1 MNCIHE
7 RARIEKSYAQQL
19 TEWAKRWKQNTEKGP
34 QYGTLE
40 RAWTAIMTEAE
51 KVSELHLEVKGLLMS
66 EDFEKVKNWQKEAF
80 HKQMIGGFKETK
92 EAEDGFRKAQKP
104 WAKKLK
110 EMDSIK
116 KAYHAACKDEKLAIS
131 RENASKLDPNM
142 NPETMKKLQ
151 DRVEKS
157 SQEVQKIKE
166 KYKKSL
172 EELDKCNPQYIE
184 NMEQVFEQCQQFE
197 EKRLGF
203 FKEVLLE
210 VKKHLDLSTNPSY
223 VGIYHDLEQTI
234 QMADAEEDLKWWRS
248 NNGPGMAMN
257 WPQFEIK
264 EKYKKSL
271 EELDKCNPQYIENME
286 QVFEQCQQFEEKRLG
301 FFKEVLL
308 EVKKHLDLST
318 NPSYVGIYHDLEQTI
333 QMADAEEDLKW
344 WRSNN
349 GPGMAMNWPQFEDW
363 SIDLNRS
370 LSKREK
376 KKHTDGITLT
386 GMNQTSEQAA
396 QVTKQSNSY
405 LSVPNSSVQSSYN
418 PFEDEAE
425 EEEAVVEEEKNSS
438 PVSEKKE
445 EIKTKNCEKNKD
457 SSDEETTNPF
467 STDTNGNSNP
477 FDEEPSPGIEVSVRA
492 LYDYE
497 GQEQDELSFKAGDSL
512 TKMGNEDEQGW
523 CKGRLSSG
531 QIGLYPANYVEEIHL
546 TELSIAA
553 GGKMS
558 VPSKQDILTIFKRLR
573 SVPTN
578 KTAFFHQYGCTTN
591 DANAKYNS
599 RAAQLYRE
607 KIKSLASQA
616 TRKQGT
622 DLWLDSHGP
631 SSPTSPQHKEEDFFA
646 VHTQLGAK
654 KGGLGAQK
662 VSCQTFS
669 EIEKQ
674 AQTVD
679 KIREQE
685 QNTKKKM
692 EKEETVYFDEPV
704 DSASKFFSKWED
716 SSDSLWKK
724 ESSKFEPEPILTSKM
739 SSHDERPTTRRKH
752 EYEHHTSTDD
762 AQKKFGDAKAISSDM
777 YFGKQESAA
786 ASYEAKS
793 RLEKFSGNSS
803 ISSADLFDEQ
813 KKQTGETQNST
824 TRYENLL

>member
-1 MNCIHE
+1 SVLEIGNYKRTVRRIDDGNRLCNDLMNCIHE

-66 EDFEKVKNWQKEAF
+66 EDFEKVKNWQKEVF

-110 EMDSIK
+110 EMDSTK

-157 SQEVQKIKE
+157 SQEVQKMKE

-172 EELDKCNPQYIE
+172 EELDKCTPQYIE

-197 EKRLGF
+197 EKRLIF
-203 FKEVLLE
+203 FREVLLE

-223 VGIYHDLEQTI
+223 VGIYQDLEQTI

-248 NNGPGMAMN
+248 NNGPGM
-257 WPQFEIK
+257 
-264 EKYKKSL
+264 
-271 EELDKCNPQYIENME
+271 
-286 QVFEQCQQFEEKRLG
+286 
-301 FFKEVLL
+301 
-308 EVKKHLDLST
+308 T
-318 NPSYVGIYHDLEQTI
+318 
-333 QMADAEEDLKW
+333 
-344 WRSNN
+344 
-349 GPGMAMNWPQFEDW
+349 MNWPQFEDW
-363 SIDLNRS
+363 SIDVNRS

-396 QVTKQSNSY
+396 QVSKHSSSY

-418 PFEDEAE
+418 PFEEEA

-445 EIKTKNCEKNKD
+445 EIKTKNVSSYDKNKD
-457 SSDEETTNPF
+457 SSDEETSNPF
-467 STDTNGNSNP
+467 STNGNSNP

-512 TKMGNEDEQGW
+512 TKIGNEDEQGW

-531 QIGLYPANYVEEIHL
+531 QIGLYPANYVEEI
-546 TELSIAA
+546 
-553 GGKMS
+553 
-558 VPSKQDILTIFKRLR
+558 Q
-573 SVPTN
+573 
-578 KTAFFHQYGCTTN
+578 
-591 DANAKYNS
+591 
-599 RAAQLYRE
+599 
-607 KIKSLASQA
+607 
-616 TRKQGT
+616 
-622 DLWLDSHGP
+622 
-631 SSPTSPQHKEEDFFA
+631 
-646 VHTQLGAK
+646 
-654 KGGLGAQK
+654 
-662 VSCQTFS
+662 
-669 EIEKQ
+669 
-674 AQTVD
+674 
-679 KIREQE
+679 
-685 QNTKKKM
+685 
-692 EKEETVYFDEPV
+692 
-704 DSASKFFSKWED
+704 
-716 SSDSLWKK
+716 
-724 ESSKFEPEPILTSKM
+724 
-739 SSHDERPTTRRKH
+739 
-752 EYEHHTSTDD
+752 
-762 AQKKFGDAKAISSDM
+762 
-777 YFGKQESAA
+777 
-786 ASYEAKS
+786 
-793 RLEKFSGNSS
+793 
-803 ISSADLFDEQ
+803 
-813 KKQTGETQNST
+813 
-824 TRYENLL
+824 